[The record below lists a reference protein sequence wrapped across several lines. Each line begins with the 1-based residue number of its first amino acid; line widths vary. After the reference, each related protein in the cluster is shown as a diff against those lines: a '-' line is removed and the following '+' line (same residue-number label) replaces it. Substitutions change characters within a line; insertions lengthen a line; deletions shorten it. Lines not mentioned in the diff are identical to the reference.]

1 MTRSLGSTDLKR
13 LHREWRRQAPGRLG
27 LVLDSVATPANVGSI
42 IRSAATQRVDDLWV
56 CGQTADPA
64 SSGVGRMSM
73 GTERYLTLHA
83 VESAKDAVIAAQAL
97 GYRVVAVE
105 LAERA
110 RPLHQVDLTGAVCLV
125 VGHEERGITPAVLD
139 AVDEVAFIPQLGRV
153 GSLNVATA
161 AAIALYEARRQG
173 WPS

>member
-1 MTRSLGSTDLKR
+1 M
-13 LHREWRRQAPGRLG
+13 
-27 LVLDSVATPANVGSI
+27 
-42 IRSAATQRVDDLWV
+42 
-56 CGQTADPA
+56 
-64 SSGVGRMSM
+64 
-73 GTERYLTLHA
+73 
-83 VESAKDAVIAAQAL
+83 
-97 GYRVVAVE
+97 VAVE